1 MSEKLGIGTKVIIK
15 KGFREGGFKGEIEGY
30 QSFVASGVNPHT
42 WTNTTMLG
50 YRIYVYDG
58 YDYQSKVDSDVIVYG
73 DTKGCTV
80 SLLASDVEVDTQYYR
95 DKKLN
100 EILKED

>member
-30 QSFVASGVNPHT
+30 QTFVASGVNPPK
-42 WTNTTMLG
+42 MLG

-95 DKKLN
+95 EKKLN
-100 EILKED
+100 EILR

>member
-1 MSEKLGIGTKVIIK
+1 MSEKLGVGAKVIIK
-15 KGFREGGFKGEIEGY
+15 KGFRECGFKGEIEY
-30 QSFVASGVNPHT
+30 SFISKS
-42 WTNTTMLG
+42 MLG

-95 DKKLN
+95 EKKLN
-100 EILKED
+100 EILR